1 MKEKVIERL
10 VRYAKIDTQSNP
22 ESSTTP
28 STEKQ
33 WDLLNILKEELAE
46 IGLTEITLDEN
57 GYLFATLPANTEK
70 EVPTIGFLAHV
81 DTSPDFSGANVQ
93 PKRIDNYD
101 GGDIQLNDGIV
112 LSPSQFPNLKN
123 YVGQTLITTDGTTL
137 LGADDKAG
145 IAEIMTAMEYLV
157 NHPEIKNGKIRVA
170 FTPDEEIGRGPHKFD
185 VKAFGADFAYTM
197 DGGPLGELQYEI
209 KLFEAETK

>member
-1 MKEKVIERL
+1 
-10 VRYAKIDTQSNP
+10 KIDTQSDP
-22 ESSTTP
+22 ESSSTP
-28 STEKQ
+28 STKKQ
-33 WDLLNILKEELAE
+33 WDLLNILKDELAE
-46 IGLTEITLDEN
+46 IGLTEISLDEN
-57 GYLFATLPANTEK
+57 GYLFATLPSNTDK

-112 LSPSQFPNLKN
+112 LSPNQFPNLKN

-157 NHPEIKNGKIRVA
+157 EHPEIKHGKIRVA
-170 FTPDEEIGRGPHKFD
+170 
-185 VKAFGADFAYTM
+185 
-197 DGGPLGELQYEI
+197 
-209 KLFEAETK
+209 